1 MNSTRSG
8 IRIPQSPP
16 IHADSKSKY
25 INNRITRYY
34 RVLLMQR
41 TTKRVKNSTVSA
53 KFTKEDR
60 DNLKKIMTKLET
72 NQSDALRE
80 AVKYYADQ
88 IEGVEIV
95 KLRDITFE
103 QAKKEIS
110 NYLRQKERATNA
122 QIADDLR
129 LDIVLV
135 NKVLNALWEVEV
147 VEPVR

>member
-1 MNSTRSG
+1 
-8 IRIPQSPP
+8 
-16 IHADSKSKY
+16 
-25 INNRITRYY
+25 
-34 RVLLMQR
+34 MQR
-41 TTKRVKNSTVSA
+41 TSRRVKKSSVVSA
-53 KFTKEDR
+53 KFTKEDS
-60 DNLKKIMTKLET
+60 DNLKKIMTKLEA
-72 NQSDALRE
+72 NQSEALRE

-88 IEGVEIV
+88 IDGVEIV

>member
-1 MNSTRSG
+1 
-8 IRIPQSPP
+8 
-16 IHADSKSKY
+16 
-25 INNRITRYY
+25 
-34 RVLLMQR
+34 MQR
-41 TTKRVKNSTVSA
+41 TSKRVKKSSVVSA
-53 KFTKEDR
+53 KFNKEDN
-60 DNLKKIMTKLET
+60 DNLKKIMTKLEA
-72 NQSDALRE
+72 NQSEALRE

-88 IEGVEIV
+88 IDGVEIV

-110 NYLRQKERATNA
+110 DYLRKKERATNA

-147 VEPVR
+147 IEPVR